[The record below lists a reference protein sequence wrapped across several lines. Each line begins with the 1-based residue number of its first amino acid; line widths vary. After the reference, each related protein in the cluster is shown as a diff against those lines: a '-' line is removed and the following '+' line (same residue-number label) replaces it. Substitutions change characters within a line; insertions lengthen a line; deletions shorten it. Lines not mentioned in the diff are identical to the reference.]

1 MLEYFY
7 KNSAHISQTK
17 QITPLK
23 IFPLSHFNPRSR
35 EGSDQGR
42 AGAEIHWRGFQS
54 TLPRGE
60 RHIGIHFPAHLVRI
74 SIHAPARG
82 ATGAVKSCGCLKKIS
97 IHAPAR
103 GATIFDLV
111 SHTGAPISIHAP
123 ARGATKIF
131 QYYQADRKISIH
143 APARGATGYQCSVYF
158 IRFSFQ
164 STLPRGERRS
174 MQWRKS
180 PCRNFN
186 PRSREGSDRYHPQKN
201 CRFLDFNPRSRE
213 GSDTGSDW

>member
-35 EGSDQGR
+35 EGSDLDLLFYDILFVQDFNPRSREGSD
-42 AGAEIHWRGFQS
+42 AVGDMLHVNLGKFQS

-60 RHIGIHFPAHLVRI
+60 RRLSNFSFIILICI

-82 ATGAVKSCGCLKKIS
+82 ATAEFVDLMTDMEGIS

-103 GATIFDLV
+103 GATILF
-111 SHTGAPISIHAP
+111 SITP
-123 ARGATKIF
+123 TPLK
-131 QYYQADRKISIH
+131 
-143 APARGATGYQCSVYF
+143 
-158 IRFSFQ
+158 
-164 STLPRGERRS
+164 
-174 MQWRKS
+174 
-180 PCRNFN
+180 NFN
-186 PRSREGSDRYHPQKN
+186 PRSREGSDQMGLFRHCQ
-201 CRFLDFNPRSRE
+201 L
-213 GSDTGSDW
+213 